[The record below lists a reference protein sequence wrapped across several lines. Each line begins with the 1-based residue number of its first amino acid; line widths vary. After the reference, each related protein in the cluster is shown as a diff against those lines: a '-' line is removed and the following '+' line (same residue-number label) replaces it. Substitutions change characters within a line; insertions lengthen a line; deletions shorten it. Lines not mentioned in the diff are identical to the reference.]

1 MSFWV
6 GTCFSMYHRLPVC
19 LWTNHL
25 MYLSS
30 LYIKKVIKMLHS
42 GKLTPGAEDLVL
54 GCAAVAAAFPLCPMG
69 FLSKLPIL
77 FRQHVLSSGP
87 CSPRLDTPASQSHKE
102 NCTQS
107 VTPEMTN
114 SSINAGLCDGNRQS
128 WMG

>member
-1 MSFWV
+1 
-6 GTCFSMYHRLPVC
+6 MYHRLPVC

-87 CSPRLDTPASQSHKE
+87 CSPRLDIPASQSHKE

>member
-19 LWTNHL
+19 LWANHL

-30 LYIKKVIKMLHS
+30 LYIKKVIKMLHP

-87 CSPRLDTPASQSHKE
+87 CSPRLDIPASQSHKE